1 MRGVSLCVIL
11 TLPEFQDVSLCVILT
26 FSELQPVL
34 LSMIQPFQREIV
46 LSRVIHQTVEMCMRD
61 DS

>member
-1 MRGVSLCVIL
+1 MIL
-11 TLPEFQDVSLCVILT
+11 TLPEFQAVSLCVILT